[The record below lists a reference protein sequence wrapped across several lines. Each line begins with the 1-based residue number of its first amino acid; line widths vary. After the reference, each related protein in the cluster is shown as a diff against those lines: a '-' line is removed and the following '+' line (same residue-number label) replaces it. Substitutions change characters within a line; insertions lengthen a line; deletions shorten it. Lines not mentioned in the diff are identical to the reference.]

1 MSLVVKMMI
10 VGWIATLAMIG
21 CCALNESGKLLK
33 IRKSVG
39 SWLETFAARAVGTRR
54 KPLIRR
60 HERGLT
66 CTRRIDAADS

>member
-21 CCALNESGKLLK
+21 CCALNESGKLLN

-39 SWLETFAARAVGTRR
+39 SWLETFAARAVGTSGES
-54 KPLIRR
+54 L
-60 HERGLT
+60 
-66 CTRRIDAADS
+66 